1 MFLTSNTSIALAL
14 TALALVVAGCAGPR
28 YHGQGYGGMGH
39 RQMMAGP
46 TAVSTLQPTAGNT
59 TQGRAMFHHQGDQL
73 WVHVRVQGLKPN
85 AEHGFH
91 IHEKGDCSAADGM
104 SAGGHFNPTG
114 QPHGP
119 QGGPRHAGDL
129 PNLRSDVN
137 GRADVRFSVTGLG
150 IGSGAAD
157 IVGRGLIVHAD
168 PDDYKTQPTGNS
180 GARLACGVI
189 EAYRR

>member
-1 MFLTSNTSIALAL
+1 MFLAATTPIVLGT
-14 TALALVVAGCAGPR
+14 TALVLVLSGCAGPR
-28 YHGQGYGGMGH
+28 HGQGYGGLGH

-46 TAVSTLQPTAGNT
+46 TAVAALQPTSGNT
-59 TQGRAMFHHQGDQL
+59 TQGRVMFHQQGDQV
-73 WVHVRVQGLKPN
+73 WVHARVRGLKPN

-91 IHEKGDCSAADGM
+91 IHEKGDCSAGDGM

-129 PNLRSDVN
+129 PNLRSDAN
-137 GRADVRFSVTGLG
+137 GMADARFSVTGLG

-180 GARLACGVI
+180 GARLGCGVI